1 MQVIPTFMRR
11 SVRAIISSTVV
22 LSVAAGCGQQEA
34 RPADSGALST
44 IRFDSAFRL
53 VDSVALEVDTAS
65 PLVAVSAFAVAAN
78 GDIVIA
84 DASERRVFVYGP
96 SGRRLR
102 VLGRSGD
109 GPGEFRQPR
118 NLAIASNGDV
128 LVVEAVG
135 KFHRFRGD
143 SLIETL
149 QLDSVTLVSSMD
161 MNSDSTMLITT
172 SNGKSGAVVEY
183 TLDGRVRQRVDLFT
197 KVPVRNSPEDQ
208 RWRSF
213 LQLRGAACNGKMR
226 AAASIS
232 DTVWS
237 IDPATLRFSAKRV
250 APSGYNAPRLPGAAD
265 NANTVDPFK
274 WINQFDVIQGIF
286 CSGSAFAFSFVR
298 GARNIGDPQVFM
310 LTLDGESWRAFSEA
324 PPVIA
329 MRADT
334 LITLRD
340 NGTADYVLRRF
351 VAR

>member
-1 MQVIPTFMRR
+1 MRAISISMRR
-11 SVRAIISSTVV
+11 SMRAFICSTIV
-22 LSVAAGCGQQEA
+22 LSSAAGCGQQEA
-34 RPADSGALST
+34 RPVETGALST
-44 IRFDSAFRL
+44 IPFDSAFRL
-53 VDSVALEVDTAS
+53 VDSVTLEVDTAT

-84 DASERRVFVYGP
+84 DASERRVFVYDP
-96 SGRRLR
+96 TGRRLR

-172 SNGKSGAVVEY
+172 SNGQSGAVVEY
-183 TLDGRVRQRVDLFT
+183 VLDGRVRQRVDLFT
-197 KVPVRNSPEDQ
+197 TVPVRNGPEDP

-213 LQLRGAACNGKMR
+213 LQLRGAVCDGTMR

-237 IDPATLRFSAKRV
+237 IDPTTLRFSAKRV
-250 APSGYNAPRLPGAAD
+250 APIGYNAPRLPSAAD

-274 WINQFDVIQGIF
+274 WINQFDVVQGIF
-286 CSGSAFAFSFVR
+286 CSGSAFAFSYVR

>member
-1 MQVIPTFMRR
+1 MRR
-11 SVRAIISSTVV
+11 SMRAFICSTIVVSS
-22 LSVAAGCGQQEA
+22 AAGCGQQEA
-34 RPADSGALST
+34 RPVDTGALST
-44 IRFDSAFRL
+44 IGFDSAFRL
-53 VDSVALEVDTAS
+53 VDSVTLEVDTAT
-65 PLVAVSAFAVAAN
+65 PLVAVSAFAVAA
-78 GDIVIA
+78 
-84 DASERRVFVYGP
+84 
-96 SGRRLR
+96 
-102 VLGRSGD
+102 
-109 GPGEFRQPR
+109 
-118 NLAIASNGDV
+118 NGDV

-143 SLIETL
+143 SLIGTL

-183 TLDGRVRQRVDLFT
+183 TLEGRVRQRVDLFT
-197 KVPVRNSPEDQ
+197 TVPVRNAPEDQ

-237 IDPATLRFSAKRV
+237 IDPTTLRFSAKRV

-274 WINQFDVIQGIF
+274 WINQFDVVQGIF